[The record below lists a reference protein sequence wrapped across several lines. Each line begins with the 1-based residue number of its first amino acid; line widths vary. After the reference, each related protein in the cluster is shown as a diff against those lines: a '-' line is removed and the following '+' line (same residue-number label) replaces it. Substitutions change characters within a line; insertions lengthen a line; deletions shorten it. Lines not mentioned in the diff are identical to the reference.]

1 MNAIRT
7 IQERPWRLIGWF
19 FVLAGLYATFVRFT
33 QGLGASTNLN
43 DDFPWGLWVGFDVV
57 CGVGL
62 AAGGFTISAIVYI
75 FRLERY
81 RPIAKPAVLAA
92 FIGYLMVIGGLLYD
106 LGHPWRLWHPLVMW
120 NHHSVMFEVSWCVTL
135 YTIVLTL
142 EVSSLVFERFKWLSA
157 HRIIHMAILPLTLA
171 AVLLSMLHQSS
182 LGSLFLL
189 VPGRLH
195 ALWYSPLLP
204 LLFFVS
210 AMAVGCAMTIVESNL
225 SSRAFGRC
233 VEADVLNGVAR
244 IAAGLLGVYLV
255 LRIGDLI
262 VRGGV
267 EDIWPLNRASMF
279 FLAEILL
286 GAVIPM
292 VLFSLNRIRRNTKW
306 LYHAAQ
312 LAVIGFVV
320 GRLNISVTGFE
331 VVAGKTYV
339 PAWTEFAVTA
349 MLVTIGIKIFYVA
362 AKYLPVF
369 EEDRDAVVRMR
380 RWQAEVDRQADS
392 LPGSRLGVAR
402 TVSLSRKERVP
413 HEELV
418 GAR

>member
-1 MNAIRT
+1 MSAVLRLL
-7 IQERPWRLIGWF
+7 ERPWRLVGWLC
-19 FVLAGLYATFVRFT
+19 VVAGLYATYVRFT
-33 QGLGASTNLN
+33 QGLGAVTNLN

-75 FRLERY
+75 FRLEKY

-92 FIGYLMVIGGLLYD
+92 FVGYLMVVGGLLFD
-106 LGHPWRLWHPLVMW
+106 LGLPWRLWHPLVMW

-135 YTIVLTL
+135 YTIVLAL
-142 EVSSLVFERFKWLSA
+142 EVSSLVFERLKWLRA
-157 HRIIHMAILPLTLA
+157 HRRVHMAVLPLTVA

-204 LLFFVS
+204 LHFFVS

-233 VEADVLNGVAR
+233 VEANVLNGVAR
-244 IAAGLLGVYLV
+244 IAAALLGVYLI
-255 LRIGDLI
+255 LRVGDLI
-262 VRGGV
+262 VRGV
-267 EDIWPLNRASMF
+267 ITELWPLNGAGFF

-286 GAVIPM
+286 GGVIPM
-292 VLFSLNRIRRNTKW
+292 VLFSLVRIRRNTKW
-306 LYHAAQ
+306 LYHAGQ

-320 GRLNISVTGFE
+320 GRLNVSITGFE
-331 VVAGKTYV
+331 IAAGKTYV

-349 MLVTIGIKIFYVA
+349 MLVTIGIKVFYLS
-362 AKYLPVF
+362 AKYLPLF
-369 EEDRDAVVRMR
+369 EEDRDAALRSR
-380 RWQAEVDRQADS
+380 RWRAEIDRQTDS
-392 LPGSRLGVAR
+392 LAGPDSVTLIGVLDR
-402 TVSLSRKERVP
+402 EKRVSDEKLLP
-413 HEELV
+413 I
-418 GAR
+418 

>member
-1 MNAIRT
+1 MRAVQT
-7 IQERPWRLIGWF
+7 LLERPWRLIGWLC
-19 FVLAGLYATFVRFT
+19 VVAGLYAAYVRFT
-33 QGLGASTNLN
+33 QGLGAATNLN

-75 FRLERY
+75 FRLEKY
-81 RPIAKPAVLAA
+81 RPIAKPAILAA
-92 FIGYLMVIGGLLYD
+92 FIGYLMVVGGLLFD
-106 LGHPWRLWHPLVMW
+106 LGLPWRLWHPLVMW

-142 EVSSLVFERFKWLSA
+142 EVSSLVFERLKWLRA
-157 HRIIHMAILPLTLA
+157 HRRVHMAVLPLTVA

-204 LLFFVS
+204 LHFFVS

-233 VEADVLNGVAR
+233 VEADVLSGVAR
-244 IAAGLLGVYLV
+244 IAAALLGVYLI
-255 LRIGDLI
+255 LRVGDLI
-262 VRGGV
+262 VRGV
-267 EDIWPLNRASMF
+267 ITELWPVNRAGLF

-292 VLFSLNRIRRNTKW
+292 VLFSLDRIRRNTKW
-306 LYHAAQ
+306 LYHAGQ
-312 LAVIGFVV
+312 LAVVGFIVA
-320 GRLNISVTGFE
+320 RLNVSVTGFE
-331 VVAGKTYV
+331 VAAGKTYV
-339 PAWTEFAVTA
+339 PSWTEFAVTA
-349 MLVTIGIKIFYVA
+349 MLVTIGFKVFYLA
-362 AKYLPVF
+362 AKHLPVF
-369 EEDRDAVVRMR
+369 EEDPDAALRSR
-380 RWQAEVDRQADS
+380 RWQAEMDRQTDS
-392 LPGSRLGVAR
+392 LPGTLSVAR
-402 TVSLSRKERVP
+402 AESLSG
-413 HEELV
+413 EEQALDEKFL
-418 GAR
+418 RI

>member
-1 MNAIRT
+1 MSVALRLL
-7 IQERPWRLIGWF
+7 ERPWRLIGWLC
-19 FVLAGLYATFVRFT
+19 VVAGLYAAYVRFT
-33 QGLGASTNLN
+33 QGLGAATNLN

-75 FRLERY
+75 FRLEKY

-92 FIGYLMVIGGLLYD
+92 FIGYLMVVGGLLFD
-106 LGHPWRLWHPLVMW
+106 LGLPWRLWHPLVMW

-142 EVSSLVFERFKWLSA
+142 EVSSLVFERLKWSRA
-157 HRIIHMAILPLTLA
+157 HRRVHMAVLPLTVA

-204 LLFFVS
+204 LHFFVS

-233 VEADVLNGVAR
+233 VEADVLSGVAR
-244 IAAGLLGVYLV
+244 IAAALLGVYLI
-255 LRIGDLI
+255 LRVGDLI
-262 VRGGV
+262 VRGV
-267 EDIWPLNRASMF
+267 ITELWPLNRAGLF

-292 VLFSLNRIRRNTKW
+292 VLFSLDRIRRNTRW
-306 LYHAAQ
+306 LYHAGQ
-312 LAVIGFVV
+312 LAVVGFIVA
-320 GRLNISVTGFE
+320 RLNVSVTGFE
-331 VVAGKTYV
+331 VAAGKTYV
-339 PAWTEFAVTA
+339 PSWTEFAVTA
-349 MLVTIGIKIFYVA
+349 MLVTIGFKVFYLA

-369 EEDRDAVVRMR
+369 EEDPDAALRSR
-380 RWQAEVDRQADS
+380 RWRAEMDRQTDS
-392 LPGSRLGVAR
+392 LPGTSSVAR
-402 TVSLSRKERVP
+402 AGSLSG
-413 HEELV
+413 EEQTLDEKFL
-418 GAR
+418 RI

>member
-1 MNAIRT
+1 MSVALRLL
-7 IQERPWRLIGWF
+7 ERPWRLIGWLC
-19 FVLAGLYATFVRFT
+19 VVAGLYAAYVRFT
-33 QGLGASTNLN
+33 QGLGAATNLN

-75 FRLERY
+75 FRLEKY

-92 FIGYLMVIGGLLYD
+92 FIGYLMVVGGLLFD
-106 LGHPWRLWHPLVMW
+106 LGLPWRLWHPLVMW

-142 EVSSLVFERFKWLSA
+142 EVSSLVFERLKWLRA
-157 HRIIHMAILPLTLA
+157 HRRVHMAVLPLTVA

-204 LLFFVS
+204 LHFFVS

-233 VEADVLNGVAR
+233 VEADVLSGVAR
-244 IAAGLLGVYLV
+244 IAAALLGVYLV
-255 LRIGDLI
+255 LRVGDLI
-262 VRGGV
+262 VRGAIT
-267 EDIWPLNRASMF
+267 ELWPLNRAGLF

-292 VLFSLNRIRRNTKW
+292 VLFSLDRIRRNTRW
-306 LYHAAQ
+306 LYHAGQ
-312 LAVIGFVV
+312 LAVVGFIVA
-320 GRLNISVTGFE
+320 RLNVSVTGFE
-331 VVAGKTYV
+331 VAAGKTYV
-339 PAWTEFAVTA
+339 PSWTEFAVTA
-349 MLVTIGIKIFYVA
+349 MLVTIGIKAFYLA

-369 EEDRDAVVRMR
+369 EEDPDATLRSR
-380 RWQAEVDRQADS
+380 RWRAEMDRQADS
-392 LPGSRLGVAR
+392 VPGTLRVAR
-402 TVSLSRKERVP
+402 AESLSG
-413 HEELV
+413 EEQALDEKFL
-418 GAR
+418 RI